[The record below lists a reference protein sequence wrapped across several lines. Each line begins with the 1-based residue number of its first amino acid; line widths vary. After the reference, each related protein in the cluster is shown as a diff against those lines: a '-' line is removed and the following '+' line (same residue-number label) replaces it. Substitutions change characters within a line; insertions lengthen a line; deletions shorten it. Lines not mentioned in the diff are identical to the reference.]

1 MTGDR
6 SARARATIAVLVGLL
21 AATMLL
27 SLASGASDA
36 SAGAVILHWLLPP
49 ASDAALSARDA
60 IIIYDIR
67 MPRVVLGAL
76 IGAALAVS
84 GAVMQGLF
92 RNPLADPGLVGVSAG
107 AGLGAVSMI
116 VLGGTALAPVSALLG
131 IYALPA
137 AAFLGGLAVTL
148 VLYRI
153 STRRG
158 QTSVAT
164 MLLAGIAL
172 AALAGAAMGLLIFMA
187 DDRQLRDLTF
197 WNLGSLAGATWIKIA
212 GVGPVIA
219 LALATAPFL
228 ARGLNALALGET
240 TAHHLGIPVQRFK
253 YVAIVAVAQAPS
265 HRGQVAAMAFVG
277 VLLVTLFAPRRSG
290 AERRAATTAQA
301 RFAPLEGVL
310 AADLATAVPDPL
322 IVFDQRGTIVHVNP
336 AAAVA
341 FGAVAAGVSLH
352 LKFRTPEMHALI
364 EGVVAD
370 PASVHPV
377 DYLERVPVERV
388 FRVFASAIGRGSGLY
403 ALVFRDQSETRRI
416 DRMRADFIAN
426 ASHELR
432 TPLASI
438 GGFVETLRGP
448 ARNDA
453 AARDHFLQIMQ
464 EQTQR
469 MARLIDDLLSL
480 SRLEMKPY
488 SRTGPAVDLVR
499 IVEAVVA
506 SLAPLATESGVV
518 IERDLPAVPVEVA
531 GDRDELFQVFENLL
545 ENAI

>member
-1 MTGDR
+1 MAMSETREGGER
-6 SARARATIAVLVGLL
+6 
-21 AATMLL
+21 
-27 SLASGASDA
+27 SGASR
-36 SAGAVILHWLLPP
+36 LRRRLFQ
-49 ASDAALSARDA
+49 ARW
-60 IIIYDIR
+60 
-67 MPRVVLGAL
+67 
-76 IGAALAVS
+76 
-84 GAVMQGLF
+84 
-92 RNPLADPGLVGVSAG
+92 
-107 AGLGAVSMI
+107 
-116 VLGGTALAPVSALLG
+116 T
-131 IYALPA
+131 
-137 AAFLGGLAVTL
+137 
-148 VLYRI
+148 
-153 STRRG
+153 
-158 QTSVAT
+158 
-164 MLLAGIAL
+164 LLA
-172 AALAGAAMGLLIFMA
+172 
-187 DDRQLRDLTF
+187 
-197 WNLGSLAGATWIKIA
+197 SL
-212 GVGPVIA
+212 
-219 LALATAPFL
+219 
-228 ARGLNALALGET
+228 
-240 TAHHLGIPVQRFK
+240 
-253 YVAIVAVAQAPS
+253 VAIVAVAQAPS
-265 HRGQVAAMAFVG
+265 HRTQVAAMAILG
-277 VLLVTLFAPRRSG
+277 VLLVTLFAPRRSS

-377 DYLERVPVERV
+377 DYMERVPVERV
-388 FRVFASAIGRGSGLY
+388 FRVFASAIGRASGLY

-518 IERDLPAVPVEVA
+518 IERDIAAVPVEVA

-545 ENAI
+545 ENAIKYGQSGGRVAVAVTPAGAGGATDIQVSFRDFGPGIAEEHIPRITERFYRVDVETSRARKGTGLGLAIVKHILTRHDGWLEVKSEVGKGSTFIAHFPAPAVRLAPRPAE